1 MQDPQEN
8 QKFSVQEFAAS
19 IREKHPQ
26 YEGYSDLTLVDA
38 FVKKYPDYKS
48 QIDFGEDTS
57 KKKDATVSP
66 SISKEGKYQYSPLNS
81 REELITQFRQTTGL
95 SEKDVPDGV
104 IAYNAAKLYPELKD
118 ALGVRTEAYQIDWD
132 AEAKKAKEK
141 KRTVM
146 GDPSLA
152 TGDRFKDYESG
163 NIIIDE
169 FDADSVLQN
178 PLGMTKIFNRAIA
191 SSEIGK
197 ITTRSFYGGSVD
209 FDELAYYSDVLEKNA
224 AENYLGSFGETAFGG
239 FIGDV
244 IKTLPESTIS
254 LVDSSLS
261 PEAAAAAGTGAVAGS
276 VVPVVGTATGA
287 AAGAAFAGSGM
298 LTFGTTLLQKLRE
311 AGVDVTNPQE
321 LEKAWNDREF
331 IEPLA
336 KEAALKA
343 GVVGSF
349 DAISAGLGGTVSKSA
364 IKAGSKRA
372 AAEAKEY
379 LVEGTLGGAGEAFGS
394 LAAGDEVNMRD
405 VALEMVADPAAGL
418 SGRAIKTVLGKN
430 ADPDEVK
437 ILDEIERDKD
447 RTLNTI
453 KVSGVENAEVIATN
467 KTEIKKLQSAL
478 ENASGEQK
486 KIIKK
491 EIDRLQKENTS
502 IHAQEIDNLADYTN
516 EEIEEMAQ
524 EADDIIGLVKDLESG
539 KYTDEG
545 KEVVSKII
553 DNKAKALK
561 DKRNKRNK
569 AGINVS
575 STSRETGA
583 PVSVSPEQ
591 IETEGVAE
599 VEAAEFA
606 QPDAFQGFEE
616 FMDSEEAPITPEDDA
631 KEADDFEQLKAEMP
645 DIQPEEAPI
654 LVQKRVDNK
663 GREVKSYSQTVEEE
677 GVQKTEYY
685 SERDGERVPTGGVVF
700 TGNEGFDKL
709 LSAFNIPE
717 EDFNNAVGEDVEAV
731 AMTASE
737 TNGKNGKVELLVKK
751 KDGTINVEI
760 PFIETEAVAAP
771 IEEAPVEAAPVAEEV
786 DESLSAEG
794 KEAAQLLADSMQ
806 RAVDALKSKDP
817 NEITEEE
824 IDQVLAGLGA
834 QETAEMPTPPQME
847 EAPMSAYE
855 DAFEADLSM
864 MDDEDAATIEAYFA
878 GEAKEIKLGLP
889 YIKQVSEAIKST
901 GSKKVDAKIK
911 ETQNKVNSSLSTYLK
926 DALSDA
932 QSFTQFI
939 AENAMQGDFFT
950 VGKALYRIGEVTEEK
965 SVSTSAKDV
974 KVFKLLKDTGKSNV
988 KDAVDVLYKKV
999 LDKTATKQEEALLDS
1014 FERGRFKE
1022 IKNKKVSIDDILSL
1036 LNVLEVTGKD
1046 GKPAVKQAF
1055 AMAKDRKTT
1064 SEFAKLRERLLKE
1077 NPLLDEKGKP
1087 VLKNGYPQINWADV
1101 AKEDT
1106 AKFYTLLKKVGQI
1119 NKMKDFVARV
1129 GEGKFAEVNA
1139 KKGAIPIT
1147 KYMADR
1153 GIQTSAGTGLTRTV
1167 KFQRYSRKTGEA
1179 MPTAQAGKRK
1189 EVISKRKTE
1198 FREYKEEQY
1207 TATIKDGKLVR
1218 KATNSERITAAFGKM
1233 GSASYTRFRDE
1244 VTTGKAEKQSGA
1256 RFRRSQETRAKVS
1269 KTFDDDKS
1277 VNALLLRPKS
1287 KSSLVSS
1294 IEKVFG
1300 LHKDRAEAAAEIS
1313 HRLIQNMARRAG
1325 VKPSEIYDRITF
1337 VKNEHRGDARTAED
1351 LRSSRAMGAILRRFG
1366 APISESN
1373 LDENGNPINV
1383 NKLDQKAT
1391 PITTDFKKYK
1401 QKGVEDSFTAQ
1412 MIEDLKSLG
1421 INIMS
1426 KKGSALDN
1434 ISEISSDKYASEI
1447 RRALAAPVWENKLID
1462 EKVAVEMP
1470 YIQRLVKNNIAAFL
1484 RIPVEELNQE
1494 MLDLYAVRTGQK
1506 NPIKNEAKNYVVSVR
1521 GQQNDRAAS
1530 WLTWLDS
1537 KGKALKENP
1546 NQENL
1551 AAYSRA
1557 FALTKTVLNFNYT
1570 SFNNPNNKL
1579 IKRTSTSVDNLTPFS
1594 KLAAERW
1601 LESDDINPIVGYTNV
1616 LTSLSEET
1624 TKNRVSKKNSDGT
1637 YWVKYKTI
1645 SGLSYNDSQAEVDAL
1660 TYAASQT
1667 SWCTASAAEHHLR
1680 GGDFHILFD
1689 KNNTPITAI
1698 RMENGKIAEERGNTP
1713 DQSLID
1719 EYNNHLTEYKEG
1731 GFVEGYDGSADATK
1745 LKSEIA
1751 EARKSEW
1758 NIENTDLYLKDIADS
1773 ANPEKTLEFYRKKAD
1788 EHLEVMGDTLFVEA
1802 AVMSNIER
1810 GISEFF
1816 DNIAILED
1824 GLLEFGEEIFN
1835 KKVIVPRGRKAVISS
1850 EVTGRMIIKNLIVSD
1865 GSIEF
1870 KGFDDI
1876 RINNVS
1882 ESVSSL
1888 EYSANGYYPQ
1898 IIVRDNRFRDSS
1910 KYGDVTRV
1918 RIDNGQAAIAFEEGI
1933 GAVEVVEGRGA
1944 WITEVAFA
1952 DNNKKDGNRFRAL
1965 ADIPDARVRRQV
1977 IVYGP
1982 EVFDREG
1989 YFTGMAYD
1997 ATWSEGARILNQEI
2011 ESQLNKEEFIKQ
2023 HLTGVVDGDLNRFKT
2038 KKAANE
2044 FIKKHK
2050 KDNPALTFNPIKKSM
2065 GVDAGMWFIN
2075 IQRNPKHRIE
2085 RKVDTEIRAQIALV
2099 DGQAVIFAL
2108 TNPNVS
2114 SVVHEMSHMYEEY
2127 LTPEE
2132 VKVIEKWS
2140 GAKHRTK
2147 DFSET
2152 FARGFERFLADGKAP
2167 TPELKSIFS
2176 QFKEWMKN
2184 IYKAIIGSPI
2194 EKDITPEVREIFEN
2208 MVMVEGDANFRETGF
2223 KTGDIVGPLKT
2234 KRTLNQEAAKSGM
2247 EKLEEVNSNS
2257 KKMVA
2262 AANETKDNSSTWGK
2276 FKKAWS
2282 DRQSTIRK
2290 YMKDRGLQRAEAAMN
2305 NRAGTGA
2312 RAKYRIEPIAKKIY
2326 DGLSVAQEDILNMYL
2341 MAKRIIQIEDNREAK
2356 REYAQ
2361 EKLNEFTAKKEIL
2374 LENIKGKEYSKA
2386 DQKVIEDSIK
2396 KLDEFIARAQKMV
2409 DSNRLYKVDKNGIE
2423 TGELAFKHPNG
2434 MTKQDA
2440 EAAIQTMSKR
2450 ADFDVIEKRGEFYFE
2465 AMSNNLKDLYEGGI
2479 IDKQTY
2485 ERFKNDNYISRAF
2498 LGHIFNFELDAEG
2511 QIIETH
2517 FDNNADFYDSVGL
2530 GGEQIRALAEGSEGE
2545 LIMNSRYLLEKAY
2558 QSASARVLK
2567 NKAAQALAKDMAG
2580 KQAPW
2585 FKQGNYKER
2594 EGEPLADRFGNYEAE
2609 PVPSFQTIYYRDGGK
2624 KRAFHL
2630 KDEVAKEWNDIDLK
2644 IQRNFG
2650 MNTLRTLSG
2659 VKLLKAAATGS
2670 NPLFFLVNVP
2680 MDIAH
2685 VLFFT
2690 DVYDGNKLLPVNF
2703 IKVSRKVSKNVKGL
2717 LGLDI
2722 DKSNRINI
2730 NVDTKNTRRVQ
2741 KLADIYFEN
2750 GGGMDFM
2757 TQQGQELFDDKGNM
2771 ITKSSTKRKV
2781 GEALGYTGN
2790 ITELAMRLA
2799 TVEQVI
2805 ENLKSDRAKGK
2816 NSLTDKEI
2824 NEIAVAKSRAT
2835 MDFAQGG
2842 VTAKQVDMFV
2852 PYFNAAVQAF
2862 RVTREY
2868 LSTAKGRANFA
2879 NKWAQASV
2887 GLAMITFY
2895 NLMMSESD
2903 DEEDTLYDDIPDYIK
2918 DNYFVILLPFQERN
2932 ADGQVKYI
2940 RIRKTPNV
2948 APFLNLSEAIARAT
2962 YYSMKGIDD
2971 PRKGES
2977 TKSQFSR
2984 ALKSVEATLPFVP
2997 TQAGLISKMPPTIQ
3011 GAMKYIANYDPFR
3024 QMSLVPENEF
3034 NKISPSREGLGDDR
3048 VPLFLKAFGEATGKS
3063 PKRTQAV
3070 IESYVTSPTTNF
3082 LVGGAYSILDKA
3094 TNLVTDY
3101 DKSKQSKYADGFL
3114 KSLLGGK
3121 GEIGVM
3127 AGRVLKETNPNWRK
3141 YTYDEAQKIKMEEG
3155 DVSHEIR
3162 LQTAFQAKQ
3171 YRDAETAEEKNAI
3184 MEEFRE
3190 FALTLK
3196 VPADRKRAMERFR
3209 ERISRDWSKVS
3220 NVDEGLSIK
3229 YAGDP
3234 EAAAKTFNLYFGVP
3248 NLNSDAD
3255 LQKYQERLNWLRQ
3268 NFGYKPSRRF
3278 TQEIMRLSIEKYG
3291 ERKK

>member
-8 QKFSVQEFAAS
+8 QKFSVQEYAAAIRAQYPDAAS
-19 IREKHPQ
+19 L
-26 YEGYSDLTLVDA
+26 SDLTLVNTVIEQNPE
-38 FVKKYPDYKS
+38 VKDL
-48 QIDFGEDTS
+48 IDFGEDTS

-169 FDADSVLQN
+169 FDADSALQN

-197 ITTRSFYGGSVD
+197 ITTRSFYGGSID

-244 IKTLPESTIS
+244 IKTLPESMIS
-254 LVDSSLS
+254 LIDSSLS

-349 DAISAGLGGTVSKSA
+349 DAISAGLGGTISKSA

-437 ILDEIERDKD
+437 ILDEIEKDKD

-453 KVSGVENAEVIATN
+453 KVSGVENAEVIAAN
-467 KTEIKKLQSAL
+467 KKEIEKLEGAL
-478 ENASGEQK
+478 KNAPASQK

-516 EEIEEMAQ
+516 EEIEEMA
-524 EADDIIGLVKDLESG
+524 ADADEIIQLVSAMESG
-539 KYTDEG
+539 QMTEEN
-545 KEVVSKII
+545 KEAVSKIV

-569 AGINVS
+569 GGISVS

-583 PVSVSPEQ
+583 PVTVTPEQ
-591 IETEGVAE
+591 IQAEGMAE
-599 VEAAEFA
+599 AEAAEFL

-737 TNGKNGKVELLVKK
+737 TNGKNGKVELIVKK

-771 IEEAPVEAAPVAEEV
+771 IEEAPVTEEV
-786 DESLSAEG
+786 D
-794 KEAAQLLADSMQ
+794 DSVSEEDKKTLKSMLGPMEK
-806 RAVDALKSKDP
+806 ALDALKSKDP
-817 NEITEEE
+817 NEYTEEE
-824 IDQVLAGLGA
+824 INQVLEELGA
-834 QETAEMPTPPQME
+834 RDAD
-847 EAPMSAYE
+847 AAARAYD
-855 DAFEADLSM
+855 DAFEADMSLM
-864 MDDEDAATIEAYFA
+864 TEEDMAVMDAYFS
-878 GEAKEIKLGLP
+878 GEAKEVTLGLG
-889 YIKQVSEAIKST
+889 YIKQVSEAFAGKDKKSSR
-901 GSKKVDAKIK
+901 GKKVDSAKARTSVE
-911 ETQNKVNSSLSTYLK
+911 ETKSKVNSSLTKYLK
-926 DALSDA
+926 ESLTDA

-950 VGKALYRIGEVTEEK
+950 VGNALYRIGEVVEEK
-965 SVSTSAKDV
+965 SEATAAADV
-974 KVFKLLKDTGKSNV
+974 KSFDLLAKTGKSNV
-988 KDAVDVLYKKV
+988 KDAVDVLYRKV

-1022 IKNKKVSIDDILSL
+1022 IKNKKVSIADIQSL
-1036 LNVLEVTGKD
+1036 LNVLNVTKKD
-1046 GKPAVKQAF
+1046 GSAAVKQAF
-1055 AMAKDRKTT
+1055 AMSKDKKTVK
-1064 SEFAKLRERLLKE
+1064 EFY
-1077 NPLLDEKGKP
+1077 D
-1087 VLKNGYPQINWADV
+1087 
-1101 AKEDT
+1101 
-1106 AKFYTLLKKVGQI
+1106 LKKKLLTGKNNYILKDENGNPITTEAGNLRVDYKKLYSEDLTTALKYKNLNERTTEIFQ
-1119 NKMKDFVARV
+1119 MRDFVNRLN
-1129 GEGKFAEVNA
+1129 EGKFAEVNA
-1139 KKGAIPIT
+1139 KKGAVPIT

-1153 GIQTSAGTGLTRTV
+1153 GIVTAAGDGTKRTV
-1167 KFQRYSRKTGEA
+1167 KFQRYSRKTGEP

-1189 EVISKRKTE
+1189 EVIRKRKTE

-1207 TATIKDGKLVR
+1207 TATVKDGKLLR

-1244 VTTGKAEKQSGA
+1244 VTTGKAEKQFGSK
-1256 RFRRSQETRAKVS
+1256 FRRSQETRAKISRKFEDGTREVRDPRTG
-1269 KTFDDDKS
+1269 KTAKVEKFKMIDA
-1277 VNALLLRPKS
+1277 VAYRPKN
-1287 KSSLVSS
+1287 KSNLVGH

-1313 HRLIQNMARRAG
+1313 ERLIKNMARRAG

-1337 VKNEHRGDARTAED
+1337 VKNEYRGDARTAED
-1351 LRSSRAMGAILRRFG
+1351 LTTARALGTILRRFG

-1373 LDENGNPINV
+1373 LDENGNPINID
-1383 NKLDQKAT
+1383 KLDQKAT

-1412 MIEDLKSLG
+1412 MIEDLKNLG
-1421 INIMS
+1421 VNVMSMKGDINSIISELNEDSTPDLPFETIPVRNAIASRVFKKRLLDDS
-1426 KKGSALDN
+1426 KALNNKHLRDLVLNEIAAFYNIKSEDVDADVISKFELQTGRTVNQTIQEYATRTRGEQNAAAKKWLDWLESMGDAFDMGDITAEQYSKAFILTNTALNFNFSLDN
-1434 ISEISSDKYASEI
+1434 N
-1447 RRALAAPVWENKLID
+1447 PENKL
-1462 EKVAVEMP
+1462 
-1470 YIQRLVKNNIAAFL
+1470 
-1484 RIPVEELNQE
+1484 
-1494 MLDLYAVRTGQK
+1494 
-1506 NPIKNEAKNYVVSVR
+1506 NPRS
-1521 GQQNDRAAS
+1521 S
-1530 WLTWLDS
+1530 
-1537 KGKALKENP
+1537 
-1546 NQENL
+1546 
-1551 AAYSRA
+1551 
-1557 FALTKTVLNFNYT
+1557 
-1570 SFNNPNNKL
+1570 
-1579 IKRTSTSVDNLTPFS
+1579 STTENLTPFI
-1594 KLAAERW
+1594 ARIADEIV
-1601 LESDDINPIVGYTNV
+1601 DGDGNNPIVDYTK
-1616 LTSLSEET
+1616 SLSEKTEET
-1624 TKNRVSKKNSDGT
+1624 SKSRIVKRNSDGT
-1637 YWVKYKTI
+1637 YWVKYKHTA
-1645 SGLSYNDSQAEVDAL
+1645 GLNYEQAQEEVEAL
-1660 TYAASQT
+1660 TFAAQRT
-1667 SWCTASAAEHHLR
+1667 SWCTKTAAQSQLE

-1689 KNNTPITAI
+1689 KNGMALTAI
-1698 RMENGKIAEERGNTP
+1698 RQEGGRIAEERGNTS
-1713 DQSLID
+1713 DQFLIPKYD
-1719 EYNNHLTEYKEG
+1719 DHLVEYKEK
-1731 GFVEGYDGSADATK
+1731 GFVEGYNPENDAIALRRKIEKAKEIFTEEN
-1745 LKSEIA
+1745 LPLYLLDIA
-1751 EARKSEW
+1751 ES
-1758 NIENTDLYLKDIADS
+1758 D
-1773 ANPEKTLEFYRKKAD
+1773 NPEKSLEAYKEKSPNYFDGYIVAKEGVNEVFDNERLIVPKNRSVTLKS
-1788 EHLEVMGDTLFVEA
+1788 GDPISGRVF
-1802 AVMSNIER
+1802 
-1810 GISEFF
+1810 ISELVVSNKSITIES
-1816 DNIAILED
+1816 DDIKIGDISESPSSKEHSAK
-1824 GLLEFGEEIFN
+1824 GYYPEI
-1835 KKVIVPRGRKAVISS
+1835 IV
-1850 EVTGRMIIKNLIVSD
+1850 EN
-1865 GSIEF
+1865 
-1870 KGFDDI
+1870 KGFD
-1876 RINNVS
+1876 
-1882 ESVSSL
+1882 SSK
-1888 EYSANGYYPQ
+1888 
-1898 IIVRDNRFRDSS
+1898 
-1910 KYGDVTRV
+1910 KYGDTARV
-1918 RIDNGQAAIAFEEGI
+1918 SIDSGVAAVSFNEGV
-1933 GAVEVVEGRGA
+1933 GAVEVIEGKLA
-1944 WITEVAFA
+1944 WITDISFRDNIVRGGRRYRSFA
-1952 DNNKKDGNRFRAL
+1952 E
-1965 ADIPDARVRRQV
+1965 IPDRRVARR
-1977 IVYGP
+1977 IITYTP
-1982 EVFDREG
+1982 EVFDKEG
-1989 YFTGMAYD
+1989 YFAGIAYD
-1997 ATWSEGARILNQEI
+1997 ETWGEGARILNQEI

-2050 KDNPALTFNPIKKSM
+2050 KNNPALTFNPIKKTM

-2085 RKVDTEIRAQIALV
+2085 RKVDTEVRAQIALV

-2127 LTPEE
+2127 LTPQE
-2132 VKVIEKWS
+2132 VKVLEKWS
-2140 GAKHRTK
+2140 GAKRNTVK
-2147 DFSET
+2147 FSET

-2262 AANETKDNSSTWGK
+2262 AANETKDNSSTWAK

-2374 LENIKGKEYSKA
+2374 LETIKGKEYSKA

-2585 FKQGNYKER
+2585 YKQGNYKER
-2594 EGEPLADRFGNYEAE
+2594 EGEPVADRFGNYEVE
-2609 PVPSFQTIYYRDGGK
+2609 PVRGFQTIYYRDGGK

-2630 KDEVAKEWNDIDLK
+2630 KDEVANEWNDIDLK

-2703 IKVSRKVSKNVKGL
+2703 IRVSRKVSKNVKGL

-2722 DKSNRINI
+2722 DKSDRINI
-2730 NVDTKNTRRVQ
+2730 NIDTKNTRRVQ

-3171 YRDAETAEEKNAI
+3171 YRDAETAEEKKAV
-3184 MEEFRE
+3184 MDEFRE
-3190 FALTLK
+3190 FALTLR

-3209 ERISRDWSKVS
+3209 ERIGRDWSKVS

-3255 LQKYQERLNWLRQ
+3255 LQKYQERLSWLRQ